1 MASAKRVIPLLNRVL
16 VRKVELPTKSAGG
29 IILTEKKDEGTSA
42 GEVVSIGPGAHGPDG
57 RLQETLVK
65 PGQKVLLPLYSGT
78 VVEAGTE
85 KLYMYRDS
93 EILAI
98 LE

>member
-1 MASAKRVIPLLNRVL
+1 MASMKRVLPLLNRVL
-16 VRKVELPTKSAGG
+16 VRKLELPTRSAGG

-42 GEVVSIGPGAHGPDG
+42 GEVVSIGPGAYGPDG
-57 RLQETLVK
+57 KLQAALVQ

-78 VVEAGTE
+78 VVEHGAE

>member
-1 MASAKRVIPLLNRVL
+1 MASAKRVLPLLNRVL
-16 VRKVELPTKSAGG
+16 VRKLELPNKSAGG
-29 IILTEKKDEGTSA
+29 ILLPEKKDEGTSA
-42 GEVVSIGPGAHGPDG
+42 GEVVSIGPGAHGVDG
-57 RLQETLVK
+57 VLQPALVK

-78 VVEAGTE
+78 VVATGTE

>member
-1 MASAKRVIPLLNRVL
+1 MASARRVIPLLNRIL
-16 VRKVELPTKSAGG
+16 VRKLELPTKSQGG
-29 IILTEKKDEGTSA
+29 ILLPEKKDEGTSA
-42 GEVVSIGPGAHGPDG
+42 GEVISAGPGAYGPDG
-57 RLQETLVK
+57 KLHETLVR

-78 VVEAGTE
+78 TVDVAGE
-85 KLYMYRDS
+85 KFYMYRDS

>member
-1 MASAKRVIPLLNRVL
+1 MAAAKRVLPLLNRVL
-16 VRKVELPTKSAGG
+16 IRKVELPTKSAGG
-29 IILTEKKDEGTSA
+29 IILPEKRDEGTSA
-42 GEVVSIGPGAHGPDG
+42 GEVVAIGPGAHGPDG
-57 RLQETLVK
+57 NMQQTLVR

-78 VVEAGTE
+78 VVESGTE